1 NRISGVTC
9 FAINDDVDQWK
20 FANTD
25 GGLWLDTRRGLVAK
39 ALDQDQQQITV
50 IFDDWEAS
58 SGRSFTSFGTGND
71 NPDNYDK
78 NVRWLAAHPW
88 VQVVTLEEVASWGWG
103 VKERGDRP
111 DLGVETYDWLRH
123 ATEASYDHWFY
134 GSALEE
140 DFSSWHPQVL
150 GATRTTK
157 TMGQIMNDTWQDV
170 ASAPKGALHDLGA
183 AVYGCMAFETAWHD
197 QTENDYLSKLPNGD
211 YAKPDTTHQ
220 NVSGWARALNG
231 HVGDASL
238 LAA

>member
-20 FANTD
+20 FANSD
-25 GGLWLDTRRGLVAK
+25 GGLWLGTRRLLLGK

-50 IFDDWEAS
+50 VFDDWEAS

-88 VQVVTLEEVASWGWG
+88 VQVVTLEDVAGWSWG

-111 DLGVETYDWLRH
+111 DLTIETYDWLRH
-123 ATEASYDHWFY
+123 ATETSYDNWY
-134 GSALEE
+134 RGSSLEE

-150 GATRTTK
+150 AGARTAK
-157 TMGQIMNDTWQDV
+157 AIGQLGRTGTILEDAWQDV
-170 ASAPKGALHDLGA
+170 QRLGPCELRDLAS
-183 AVYGCMAFETAWHD
+183 AVYGCACF
-197 QTENDYLSKLPNGD
+197 
-211 YAKPDTTHQ
+211 
-220 NVSGWARALNG
+220 
-231 HVGDASL
+231 
-238 LAA
+238 